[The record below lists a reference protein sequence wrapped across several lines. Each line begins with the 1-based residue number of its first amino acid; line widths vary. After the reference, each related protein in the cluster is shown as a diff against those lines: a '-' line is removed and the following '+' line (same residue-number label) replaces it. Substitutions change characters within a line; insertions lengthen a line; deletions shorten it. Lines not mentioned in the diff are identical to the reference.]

1 MHLDLLGISGGG
13 SATEHLDP
21 RRRQVR
27 ALWEDMLDGPS
38 ALDLR
43 AVARW
48 SPEGDPQGLVIDENG
63 VVAGRGQA
71 SP

>member
-27 ALWEDMLDGPS
+27 ALREDMLDGSS

-43 AVARW
+43 AVARR
-48 SPEGDPQGLVIDENG
+48 SPEGDPQGLVVHENG

>member
-27 ALWEDMLDGPS
+27 ALWEDMLDDPN
-38 ALDLR
+38 ALDLS

-48 SPEGDPQGLVIDENG
+48 SPERDPQRLVIHENG
-63 VVAGRGQA
+63 VVAGRGQT